1 MSGRQ
6 IIISEEHLKELI
18 QQLRLRAS
26 NLADSDEDENRRLQ
40 VLTQSTQALLAD
52 HSPPTSQPH
61 DQHSKLQTLANRV
74 LNGFSDYYRTKGL
87 DELVA
92 EGINEDREKI
102 ECLTLSLIGAM
113 DVIAASRDVA
123 ASYSDLA
130 SSTPEEVTLGARQ
143 LLPLVEALSKY
154 DDDLSS
160 STLNGESE
168 RCLQATELINAAGKA
183 LGNPAKGIEWFYQ
196 YKHVQHSG
204 LTASELV
211 RVGRA
216 STVLGLINSQ
226 LISHPDL
233 PCR

>member
-18 QQLRLRAS
+18 QQLQLRAS

-52 HSPPTSQPH
+52 HSPPTSQPL
-61 DQHSKLQTLANRV
+61 DQHPKLQILASRV

-87 DELVA
+87 EELVA

-154 DDDLSS
+154 DDLSS

-216 STVLGLINSQ
+216 SMVLGLIDSQ